1 LKSKILNKMIEDYQ
15 AISNAPNSPD
25 LNGKYL
31 GIISTDF
38 ALVAEF
44 VKEASYQIRTRGF
57 SKYPIFAVS
66 RTVVPVGSKLIGINE
81 MNGNTWNYN
90 ATVAEFMQEV
100 LFLQKMRRFLKAVT
114 KTLMSFAVCL
124 SLTMILLVLCIFLIL
139 RTKNSVIN
147 PLLDVMR

>member
-1 LKSKILNKMIEDYQ
+1 MIEDYQ

-90 ATVAEFMQEV
+90 ATVAEEFMQRGIISAENAEV
-100 LFLQKMRRFLKAVT
+100 FESSYKDPDEFCCLFVFDNDFA
-114 KTLMSFAVCL
+114 SFVY
-124 SLTMILLVLCIFLIL
+124 I
-139 RTKNSVIN
+139 
-147 PLLDVMR
+147 PYPED

>member
-1 LKSKILNKMIEDYQ
+1 MIEDYQ

-90 ATVAEFMQEV
+90 ATVAEEFIQGELFHLKV
-100 LFLQKMRRFLKAVT
+100 LRFLKQVT
-114 KTLMSFAVCL
+114 KTQMSFAVCL
-124 SLTMILLVLCIFLIL
+124 SLIMILLVLCIFLIL
-139 RTKNSVIN
+139 RTKHCVIN